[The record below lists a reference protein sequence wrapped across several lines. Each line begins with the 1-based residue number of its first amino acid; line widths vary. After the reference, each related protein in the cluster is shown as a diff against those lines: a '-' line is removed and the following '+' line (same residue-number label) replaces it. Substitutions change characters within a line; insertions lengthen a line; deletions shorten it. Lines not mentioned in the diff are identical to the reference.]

1 MRHIGLLG
9 VVLAAFSGC
18 GDGGSEGA
26 GGASGADA
34 GVDAAAGTGGSGGG
48 AEAGTGGAAGASGTG
63 GAGGVGAGGIG
74 GAAGASGAAG
84 AGGFVPEP
92 GERSIIYPANWQP
105 GFETT
110 RPGDG
115 ERLFIQDFS
124 YAGFEFG
131 ESPLPTG
138 SFAPITTVSATNDG
152 SVDVSSILQDALDD
166 AAASNGGI
174 VLLPAG
180 TYRIDKPI
188 TLSGSNVVLRGT
200 GSSDTRLW
208 FKDGGG
214 LSESAALRV
223 TSPTWLSESDQPGW
237 AITAEGA
244 IFDDFVEVQDPGGL
258 APGDDISIAWD
269 ITAEFKQEHGS
280 EAYWYHT
287 EVGDQK
293 TFFRRTVTQ
302 IQGNRVYFKVPL
314 RYPVKLRDEPVV
326 RRAST
331 YATRNG
337 IEHLAIST
345 ALGSPAASWNSGI
358 NGASAIHL
366 RFCKDCWI
374 RDVRSFSHDGNS
386 AHLRSHGITV
396 ERSFRVT
403 IMDTHLEKAE
413 HLGGGGNGYLFTLSR
428 SNEVLVRDCSGRE
441 GRHNF
446 SINWDFGASGNVFLR
461 ILSVGGLVCGSL
473 QAQLDGTCSV
483 GPTDFHHALAV
494 ANLFDSSV
502 IDDALQVGNRQD
514 WSTGAGHT
522 GTMNVFWNITGAGH
536 VYAYNQAMGYLVGT
550 GPNIEVSVDLTLPGW
565 TEQYISVGTEP
576 EDFSDFVGTAAVLA
590 PQSLYEEQLARR
602 L

>member
-1 MRHIGLLG
+1 MRHIGLLS
-9 VVLAAFSGC
+9 VVLVAFSGC
-18 GDGGSEGA
+18 GGDDSKGTGGG
-26 GGASGADA
+26 SGADA
-34 GVDAAAGTGGSGGG
+34 GTDAAAGTGGSDGG
-48 AEAGTGGAAGASGTG
+48 ADSAGTGGTGGTSATG
-63 GAGGVGAGGIG
+63 GAGGTGGGTSGGAGDG
-74 GAAGASGAAG
+74 G

-92 GERSIIYPANWQP
+92 GERSIVYPANWQP

-152 SVDVSSILQDALDD
+152 SVDVASILQNALDE
-166 AAASNGGI
+166 AAAAGGGI

-188 TLSGSNVVLRGT
+188 TVSGSNVVLRGA

-223 TSPTWLSESDQPGW
+223 TSPSWLSESDQPGW
-237 AITAEGA
+237 ALTAEGA
-244 IFDDFVEVQDPGGL
+244 IFDDFVEVQDPDGL
-258 APGDDISIAWD
+258 SPGDDISIAWN

-287 EVGDQK
+287 EVGSRK

-314 RYPVKLRDEPVV
+314 RYPLKLRDEPVV
-326 RRAST
+326 RRASA
-331 YATRNG
+331 YASRNG

-345 ALGSPAASWNSGI
+345 ALGSPTASWNSGI
-358 NGASAIHL
+358 NGATAIHM

-374 RDVRSFSHDGNS
+374 KDVRSFSQDGNS
-386 AHLRSHGITV
+386 HHLRSHGISV

-403 IMDTHLEKAE
+403 IADTHLEKAQ
-413 HLGGGGNGYLFTLSR
+413 HLGGGGNGYLFTVSQ
-428 SNEVLVRDCSGRE
+428 SNEVLLRDSSGRE

-461 ILSVGGLVCGSL
+461 ILSAGGRVCGSL
-473 QAQLDGTCSV
+473 QAQLDNDCSV
-483 GPTDFHHALAV
+483 GPTDFHHALAI

-522 GTMNVFWNITGAGH
+522 GTMNVFWNITGTGH

-550 GPNIEVSVDLTLPGW
+550 GPDIGVSVDLTLTGW
-565 TEQYISVGTEP
+565 TEKYISLGTEP
-576 EDFSDFVGTAAVLA
+576 EDFSDFVGTAATLA